1 MDGIRVRKMQIVKV
15 SSVSFEYGSEK
26 ILDDISFSVNEGDFL
41 GIIGPNGAG
50 KTTLF
55 FCMLG
60 LIDGY
65 TGEIKIFGENIR
77 RNKKILKQIGYIP
90 QRKSIDRRFPLTIKE
105 LVSLSITNK
114 SYVDNV
120 DKVLRYVDLYDN
132 RNKIIG
138 QLSGGQQ
145 QRVLIAKA
153 LVNKPKML
161 MLDEPTNELDQ
172 TSQDNFY
179 LFLKQLNDEEKIS
192 IIWTSHDLGAVNR
205 LSNKISCINKKMFY
219 HGTKDDFFSNDNNLK
234 KYSESEMQIH
244 MHSHY

>member
-1 MDGIRVRKMQIVKV
+1 MQIVKV

-65 TGEIKIFGENIR
+65 TGEIKIFGKDIR

-90 QRKSIDRRFPLTIKE
+90 QRKSIDTRFPLTIKE

-153 LVNKPKML
+153 LVNNPKML
-161 MLDEPTNELDQ
+161 IL
-172 TSQDNFY
+172 Y
-179 LFLKQLNDEEKIS
+179 
-192 IIWTSHDLGAVNR
+192 
-205 LSNKISCINKKMFY
+205 
-219 HGTKDDFFSNDNNLK
+219 
-234 KYSESEMQIH
+234 
-244 MHSHY
+244 

>member
-1 MDGIRVRKMQIVKV
+1 MQIVKV

-26 ILDDISFSVNEGDFL
+26 ILDDISFSVDEGDFL

-65 TGEIKIFGENIR
+65 NGEIKIFGEDIR

-114 SYVDNV
+114 SYIDNV
-120 DKVLRYVDLYDN
+120 DKVLRYVGLYDN

-153 LVNKPKML
+153 LVNNPKML

-172 TSQDNFY
+172 ASQDNFY
-179 LFLKQLNDEEKIS
+179 LFLKQLNDEEKIT
-192 IIWTSHDLGAVNR
+192 IIWTSHDLDAVNR

-234 KYSESEMQIH
+234 KYSESQMQIH

>member
-1 MDGIRVRKMQIVKV
+1 
-15 SSVSFEYGSEK
+15 
-26 ILDDISFSVNEGDFL
+26 
-41 GIIGPNGAG
+41 
-50 KTTLF
+50 
-55 FCMLG
+55 MLG

-65 TGEIKIFGENIR
+65 NGEIKIFGEDIR

-114 SYVDNV
+114 SYIDNV

-153 LVNKPKML
+153 LVNNPKML

-172 TSQDNFY
+172 ASQDNFY
-179 LFLKQLNDEEKIS
+179 LFLKQLNDEEKIT
-192 IIWTSHDLGAVNR
+192 IIWTSHDLDAVNR

-234 KYSESEMQIH
+234 KYSESQMQIH

>member
-1 MDGIRVRKMQIVKV
+1 MQIVKV
-15 SSVSFEYGSEK
+15 SSVSFEYSSEK
-26 ILDDISFSVNEGDFL
+26 ILDDISFSVDEGDFL

-65 TGEIKIFGENIR
+65 NGKIKIFGEDIR

-114 SYVDNV
+114 SYIDNV

-153 LVNKPKML
+153 LVNNPKML

-172 TSQDNFY
+172 ASQDNFY
-179 LFLKQLNDEEKIS
+179 LFLKQLNNEEKIT
-192 IIWTSHDLGAVNR
+192 IIWTSHDLDAVNR

-234 KYSESEMQIH
+234 KYSESQMQIH

>member
-1 MDGIRVRKMQIVKV
+1 MQIVKV

-26 ILDDISFSVNEGDFL
+26 ILDDISFNVDEGDFL

-65 TGEIKIFGENIR
+65 NGEIKIFGEDIR

-90 QRKSIDRRFPLTIKE
+90 QRKSIDTRFPLTIKE

-114 SYVDNV
+114 SYVNNV

-153 LVNKPKML
+153 LVNNPKML
-161 MLDEPTNELDQ
+161 MLDEPTNGLDQ

-179 LFLKQLNDEEKIS
+179 LFLKQLNDEEKIT
-192 IIWTSHDLGAVNR
+192 IIWTSHDLDAVNR

-234 KYSESEMQIH
+234 KYSESQMQIH

>member
-1 MDGIRVRKMQIVKV
+1 MQIVKV

-26 ILDDISFSVNEGDFL
+26 ILDDISFSVDEGDFL

-65 TGEIKIFGENIR
+65 NGEIKIFGEDIR

-114 SYVDNV
+114 SYIDNV

-153 LVNKPKML
+153 LVNNPKML

-172 TSQDNFY
+172 ASQDNFY
-179 LFLKQLNDEEKIS
+179 LFLKQLNDEEKIT
-192 IIWTSHDLGAVNR
+192 IIWTSHDLDAVNR

-234 KYSESEMQIH
+234 KYSESQMQIH

>member
-1 MDGIRVRKMQIVKV
+1 MQIVKV
-15 SSVSFEYGSEK
+15 SSVSFEYSSEK
-26 ILDDISFSVNEGDFL
+26 ILDDISFSVDEGDFL

-65 TGEIKIFGENIR
+65 NGKIKIFGEDIR

-114 SYVDNV
+114 SYIDNV

-153 LVNKPKML
+153 LVNNPKML

-172 TSQDNFY
+172 ASQDNFY
-179 LFLKQLNDEEKIS
+179 LFLKQLNDEEKIT
-192 IIWTSHDLGAVNR
+192 IIWTSHDLDAVNR

-234 KYSESEMQIH
+234 KYSESQMQIH

>member
-1 MDGIRVRKMQIVKV
+1 MQIVKV

-65 TGEIKIFGENIR
+65 NGEIKIFGEDIR

-114 SYVDNV
+114 SYIDNV

-153 LVNKPKML
+153 LVNNPKML
-161 MLDEPTNELDQ
+161 MLDEPTNGLDQ

-179 LFLKQLNDEEKIS
+179 LFLKQLNDEEKIT
-192 IIWTSHDLGAVNR
+192 IIWTSHDLDAVNR

-234 KYSESEMQIH
+234 KYSESQMQIH